1 MKSLMAQAN
10 WVVWRKDSERG
21 KVPVNPY
28 TGGNAMSNN
37 PSTWSDYPTAQA
49 TARQYD
55 GIGLM
60 FYEGIGGIDI
70 DGHNSGDNAL
80 ANEVLSLFANTY
92 CEISPSGTGYHILF
106 KVDTSRLPIEVK
118 DGKKKIDPKYYVK
131 NPKNELECYIGGC
144 TNRFFTFTGNMCS
157 RSSEI
162 VDCTDEVLYFF
173 NKYMRKEQTTM
184 SLDVLE
190 RARTA
195 KNGDAFVALYDNGDI
210 AKYNNDDSSADLAL
224 CNMLAFWLQGDEQA
238 VDTAFR
244 GSALYRPKW
253 EREDY
258 RHDTIAKAVVLCNG
272 EFYRPV
278 GRPRKNPT
286 QQQAQPKDDRERF
299 SIEHLEAELKARN
312 IEVKFNVIA
321 NSIEVCGYDDKES
334 AEHILATLPTILYSD
349 LIHAYKGVTQTVISD
364 YLLVIAT
371 RNRFNPVLD
380 VLSQVKWDGKNH
392 LQRVYDALG
401 IADDDLSKTLVH
413 KWFWQGWALLHNDP
427 KDPIGA
433 DGVLTLAGK
442 QGIGKTSFFR
452 KMSLSPKFFREGQSI
467 DNYDKD
473 CKRRAVTTWICE
485 LGELDC
491 TLKSD
496 MGMLKAF
503 ITNAYD
509 EYRLPYGRVDEQNAR
524 RTNLGATVN
533 GTQFLI
539 DPTGNRRFWTVP
551 VENIDLDALNAVD
564 AYQVW
569 AQVWEQDAKKNIQGF
584 RLTKAE
590 QNALAERN
598 NQCEKAIAGEDEV
611 RDLFARDD
619 VDMVLMSVSDF
630 ITNNDSLRKYS
641 AKQISMVLDKMGIEK
656 VRATVDGKKSSRYR
670 MLPKVR
676 MKYTY

>member
-1 MKSLMAQAN
+1 MKSLMANKN

-21 KVPVNPY
+21 KIPVNPY

-37 PSTWSDYPTAQA
+37 PSTWSDFSTAQNA
-49 TARQYD
+49 ARYCD

-70 DGHNSGDNAL
+70 DGHNTGDNTL
-80 ANEVLSLFANTY
+80 ANEILTLFAKTY
-92 CEISPSGTGYHILF
+92 CETSPSGTGYHILF
-106 KVDTSRLPIEVK
+106 KIDTARLPIEVK
-118 DGKKKIDPKYYVK
+118 DGKRKIASKYYVK
-131 NPKNELECYIGGC
+131 NPKNELECYIGGM
-144 TNRFFTFTGNMCS
+144 TNRFFTYTGNMVS
-157 RSSEI
+157 KSDEI

-173 NKYMRKEQTTM
+173 SKYMQKEQTDM
-184 SLDVLE
+184 SFDVLD
-190 RARTA
+190 RARSA
-195 KNGDAFVALYDNGDI
+195 KNGGAFVALYDNGDI
-210 AKYNNDDSSADLAL
+210 TRYNNDDSSADMAL
-224 CNMLAFWLQGDEQA
+224 CNMLAFWLQGDENQI
-238 VDTAFR
+238 DTAFR
-244 GSALYRPKW
+244 KSALYRPKW

-258 RHDTIAKAVVLCNG
+258 RNETISKAVLMCNG

-286 QQQAQPKDDRERF
+286 QPTQQTPDRERF

-321 NSIEVCGYDDKES
+321 NNIEVCGYDGKES

-349 LIHAYKGVTQTVISD
+349 LIHSYKGVSQAVISD

-380 VLSQVKWDGKNH
+380 VLEQVKWDGKNH
-392 LQRVYDALG
+392 LQRVYEALG
-401 IADDDLSKTLVH
+401 IADDELSKTLVK
-413 KWFWQGWALLHNDP
+413 KWFWQGHALLRNDP
-427 KDPIGA
+427 REPIGA
-433 DGVLTLAGK
+433 DGVLTLAGA

-473 CKRRAVTTWICE
+473 CKRRVVTTWICE

-551 VENIDLDALNAVD
+551 LEHIDLDALQAVNAF
-564 AYQVW
+564 QVW
-569 AQVWEQDAKKNIQGF
+569 AQVWEQYAKKDLDGF
-584 RLTKAE
+584 RLTKDE
-590 QNALAERN
+590 QKALAERN
-598 NQCEKAIAGEDEV
+598 SQCEKAMNGEEEV
-611 RDLFARDD
+611 RDLLARDD
-619 VDMVLMSVSDF
+619 VDMVLMTVSDF
-630 ITNNDSLRKYS
+630 ITQNDSLRKYS
-641 AKQISMVLDKMGIEK
+641 AKQISAVLDKMGIEQE
-656 VRATVDGKKSSRYR
+656 RATVNGKRGRYR
-670 MLPKVR
+670 RLPKVR
-676 MKYTY
+676 AKYHF

>member
-21 KVPVNPY
+21 KVPINPY

-37 PSTWSDYPTAQA
+37 PFTWSDYHTAQA
-49 TARQYD
+49 TARRYD

-70 DGHNSGDNAL
+70 DGHKSGDNAL
-80 ANEVLSLFANTY
+80 ANEILSLFANTY

-106 KVDTSRLPIEVK
+106 KVDTSRLPIEVE
-118 DGKKKIDPKYYVK
+118 DGKKKIDHKYYVK
-131 NPKNELECYIGGC
+131 NPNNELECYIGGC

-190 RARTA
+190 KARTA
-195 KNGDAFVALYDNGDI
+195 TNGDAFVALYDKGDT

-238 VDTAFR
+238 IDTAFR
-244 GSALYRPKW
+244 SSALYRPKW
-253 EREDY
+253 ERGDY
-258 RHDTIAKAVVLCNG
+258 RHATIAKAVALCNG
-272 EFYRPV
+272 KFYRPV
-278 GRPRKNPT
+278 GRPRKDPT
-286 QQQAQPKDDRERF
+286 QQHVQPKDERERF
-299 SIEHLEAELKARN
+299 SIEHLVAELKARN

-349 LIHAYKGVTQTVISD
+349 LIHTYKGVTQTIISD

-433 DGVLTLAGK
+433 DGVLTLAGR

-569 AQVWEQDAKKNIQGF
+569 AQVWEQDAKKNLQGF
-584 RLTKAE
+584 RLTKDE
-590 QNALAERN
+590 QNALADRN
-598 NQCEKAIAGEDEV
+598 SQCEKAINGEEEV
-611 RDLFARDD
+611 RDLFSSDD
-619 VDMVLMSVSDF
+619 VDMVLMTVSDF
-630 ITNNDSLRKYS
+630 ITQNDSLRKYS
-641 AKQISMVLDKMGIEK
+641 AKQISAVLDKMGIEQE
-656 VRATVDGKKSSRYR
+656 RATVNGKRGRYR
-670 MLPKVR
+670 KLPKVR